1 MLIDLLFCLIIMKWL
16 RYIIMVLISFGLG
29 AFFTYLMQGYPT
41 FEPVRNFIVGG
52 LSFGAVVGVVFQAIG
67 MLREWMKERKAEK
80 VKRRGI
86 LEGYLQEHSRDLVNE
101 VLKNWFDSKSVDI
114 AFVDGGYCYS
124 TPLANVYYEPHFKSR
139 IMKPKEPQ
147 GKLASQT
154 MEHLKEYPDEW
165 ALWNECKSLTESHLK
180 NVVKMWES
188 IEQRLTS
195 KIPKAF
201 VKWDARGV
209 APLTGYIPYYTV
221 WAIHGEAKC
230 FMRTGKLSGIF
241 KIYPEKDY
249 FRVGV
254 ATMYAKSP
262 NEKLLKKFV
271 DIVHVIAKDHDL
283 LEQLK
288 LLDTERENIEERV
301 REFKRALDGIVD
313 DFEKGHINLKG
324 TCWRCKPWHNELAS
338 LR

>member
-29 AFFTYLMQGYPT
+29 AFFTYLMQWHPT
-41 FEPVRNFIVGG
+41 FEAVMNFIVGG
-52 LSFGAVVGVVFQAIG
+52 LSFGVVVQVIG
-67 MLREWMKERKAEK
+67 MLRELMKERKAEK

-139 IMKPKEPQ
+139 KMKPKEPQ
-147 GKLASQT
+147 GKIASQAI
-154 MEHLKEYPDEW
+154 EHLKEYPNEW

-201 VKWDARGV
+201 VEWNAKGV
-209 APLTGYIPYYTV
+209 APPTCYILCNAV
-221 WAIHGEAKC
+221 WAIYQEAEYL
-230 FMRTGKLSGIF
+230 RTGTLLGIF
-241 KIYPEKDY
+241 KIDPEKDY

-262 NEKLLKKFV
+262 DKKLSKKFV
-271 DIVHVIAKDHDL
+271 DIAHAIVKDHDL
-283 LEQLK
+283 FEQLK
-288 LLDTERENIEERV
+288 SLDTEKQKLKERV
-301 REFKRALDGIVD
+301 AEFKQALDRIID

-324 TCWRCKPWHNELAS
+324 TCWRCKPWHNELAF
-338 LR
+338 LG